1 MRIPE
6 PLFAIINP
14 CMGLLLR
21 SPLHGLVSRN
31 LMLITFRGRVT
42 GRSYSTPVRYIRVG
56 AKIRWF
62 TSRDAKWWP
71 NLKHDPTV
79 VLRLAGRDVVCSARV
94 IDDDPATVR
103 NLLASYLTQFPGDA
117 VYHEVGLAKDGSPLP
132 EDLDRA
138 ASHSLVV
145 EAEPTPPADR

>member
-14 CMGLLLR
+14 AMRLLLR
-21 SPLHGLVSRN
+21 SPLHALVSGS

-42 GRSYSTPVRYIRVG
+42 GRSYTTPVRYIQAG
-56 AKIRWF
+56 ATIRWF
-62 TSRDAKWWP
+62 TSRDARWWP

-79 VLRLAGRDVVCSARV
+79 VLRLKGRDVVCTARV
-94 IDDDPATVR
+94 VDNDPAIVR
-103 NLLASYLTQFPGDA
+103 ELLASYLTRFSGDA
-117 VYHEVGLAKDGSPLP
+117 VYHEVGLTKDGTPVP

-145 EAEPTPPADR
+145 EAEPTPLTGG

>member
-6 PLFAIINP
+6 PLFVFINAG
-14 CMGLLLR
+14 MRLLLR
-21 SPLHGLVSRN
+21 SPAHALVSRN
-31 LMLITFRGRVT
+31 LMLITFKGRVT
-42 GRSYSTPVRYIRVG
+42 GRTYTTPVRYIRVG

-94 IDDDPATVR
+94 IDDDPAQVR
-103 NLLASYLTQFPGDA
+103 ELLASYLAEFPGDA
-117 VYHEVGLAKDGSPLP
+117 VYHSVGLAKDGTPLP

-138 ASHSLVV
+138 APHALVV
-145 EAEPTPPADR
+145 EAEF

>member
-6 PLFAIINP
+6 PLFVVINAG
-14 CMGLLLR
+14 MRLLLR
-21 SPLHGLVSRN
+21 SPLHGLVSRS
-31 LMLITFRGRVT
+31 LMLITFTGRVT
-42 GRSYSTPVRYIRVG
+42 GRTYTTPVRYIRVG
-56 AKIRWF
+56 TTIRWF

-79 VLRLAGRDVVCSARV
+79 VLRMRGRDVICTARV

-103 NLLASYLTQFPGDA
+103 ELLAGYLAQFPGDA
-117 VYHEVGLAKDGSPLP
+117 VYHDVGLTKDGTPLP
-132 EDLDRA
+132 ADLDRA

-145 EAEPTPPADR
+145 EAQPKPADR

>member
-42 GRSYSTPVRYIRVG
+42 GRSYTTPVRYMRVG

-79 VLRLAGRDVVCSARV
+79 MLRLAGRDVLCSARV

-103 NLLASYLTQFPGDA
+103 NLLASYLTRFPGDA

>member
-14 CMGLLLR
+14 SMRLLLR
-21 SPLHGLVSRN
+21 SPLHGLVSRS
-31 LMLITFRGRVT
+31 LMLITFKGRVT
-42 GRSYSTPVRYIRVG
+42 GRTYTTPVRYTKVG
-56 AKIRWF
+56 STIRWF
-62 TSRDAKWWP
+62 TNRDAKWWP

-79 VLRLAGRDVVCSARV
+79 VLRLAGRDVACSTRV

-103 NLLASYLTQFPGDA
+103 ALLAGYLTQFPADA
-117 VYHEVGLAKDGSPLP
+117 VYHEVGLAKDGTPVP

-145 EAEPTPPADR
+145 EAEPTPPANR

>member
-6 PLFAIINP
+6 PLFVFINP
-14 CMGLLLR
+14 AMRLLLR
-21 SPLHGLVSRN
+21 SPLHGLVSRS
-31 LMLITFRGRVT
+31 LMLITFKGRVT
-42 GRSYSTPVRYIRVG
+42 GRTYTTPVRYIRVG

-79 VLRLAGRDVVCSARV
+79 VLRLAGRDVVCSAHV

-103 NLLASYLTQFPGDA
+103 ELLASYLSRFPGDA
-117 VYHEVGLAKDGSPLP
+117 VYHEVGLTKDRTPVP
-132 EDLDRA
+132 ADLDRA

-145 EAEPTPPADR
+145 EAEPTPPADQ

>member
-14 CMGLLLR
+14 AMRLLLR
-21 SPLHGLVSRN
+21 SPLHALVSGN
-31 LMLITFRGRVT
+31 LMLITFKGRVT
-42 GRSYSTPVRYIRVG
+42 GRTYTTPVRYIEVG
-56 AKIRWF
+56 SNIRWF

-79 VLRLAGRDVVCSARV
+79 VLRIKGRDLACSARV

-103 NLLASYLTQFPGDA
+103 ELLASYLTRFPGDA
-117 VYHEVGLAKDGSPLP
+117 VYHDVGLTKDRAPVA

-138 ASHSLVV
+138 ASRSLVV

>member
-14 CMGLLLR
+14 SMRLLLR
-21 SPLHGLVSRN
+21 SPLHGLVSRS
-31 LMLITFRGRVT
+31 LMLITFKGRVT
-42 GRSYSTPVRYIRVG
+42 GRTYTTPVRYTKVG
-56 AKIRWF
+56 STIRWF
-62 TSRDAKWWP
+62 TNRDAKWWP

-79 VLRLAGRDVVCSARV
+79 VLRLAGRDVACSTRV

-103 NLLASYLTQFPGDA
+103 ALLASYLTQFPGDA
-117 VYHEVGLAKDGSPLP
+117 VYHEVGLTEDGTPVP

>member
-14 CMGLLLR
+14 AMRLLLR
-21 SPLHGLVSRN
+21 SPLHALVSGN
-31 LMLITFRGRVT
+31 LMLITFKGRVT
-42 GRSYSTPVRYIRVG
+42 GRTYTTPVRYIKVG

-79 VLRLAGRDVVCSARV
+79 MLRIKGRDLACSARV

-103 NLLASYLTQFPGDA
+103 ELLASYLTRFPGDA
-117 VYHEVGLAKDGSPLP
+117 VYHDVGLTKDRTPVP

-145 EAEPTPPADR
+145 EAEPTLPADR